1 MPKRIVV
8 CCDGTWNKIDDQSPT
23 NVNRIAQAIAVDQPT
38 PGEPADWEQIVH
50 YQEGV
55 GTKWYDRIPG
65 GAFGTGIDEKIKAAY
80 AFLAQHYTSGDEIYL
95 FGFSRGAYTA
105 RSLGGLI
112 HTVGLVPN
120 ASNAQIDQAYQIYR
134 ERDQTKRHRQGDQF
148 KQAHPS
154 EAVSITLLACWDTV
168 GSLGIPDLIP
178 QLPIDYWLNLPY
190 RFHDTK
196 LSPTIQNALHAAALD
211 EQRRVFSPTPMDVHD
226 STKTHLQQRWFA
238 GDHGG
243 VGSTAGGILADVTF
257 DWMIKSIAALGLG
270 LRFKAN
276 MVDPDQVKPENL
288 VHHIADQQLQDLA
301 EKKAENFFAAFG
313 LQPRKVDGP
322 ATAENLSQ
330 TFHPTVKQLWCRQP
344 GYPYR
349 PLSIA
354 KSDWETVFEQHCD
367 RGSTVMQS
375 QVEPATVTV

>member
-8 CCDGTWNKIDDQSPT
+8 CCDGTWNKLDDNSPT
-23 NVNRIAQAIAVDQPT
+23 NVNRMAQAIALGQPAI
-38 PGEPADWEQIVH
+38 GEPEDWEQIVY

-65 GAFGTGIDEKIKAAY
+65 GAFGAGIDEKIKVAY
-80 AFLAQHYTSGDEIYL
+80 AFLAQHYTHGDEIYL

-112 HTVGLVPN
+112 HTVGLVPH

-148 KQAHPS
+148 KQTHPS

-196 LSPTIQNALHAAALD
+196 LSTTIQHALHAAALD
-211 EQRRVFSPTPMDVHD
+211 EQRRVFSLTPMDVHD
-226 STKTHLQQRWFA
+226 STKTKLEQSWFT

-257 DWMIKSIAALGLG
+257 DWMIKSIGALGLG

-276 MVDPDQVKPENL
+276 MVDPDRVMPEN
-288 VHHIADQQLQDLA
+288 VIHHIPDQQLQDLA
-301 EKKAENFFAAFG
+301 EKTANNFFATFG
-313 LQPRKVDGP
+313 LQPRQVDGP
-322 ATAENLSQ
+322 TTAENLSQ
-330 TFHPTVKQLWCRQP
+330 TFHPTVNQLWCRQP

-349 PLSIA
+349 PSSIA
-354 KSDWETVFEQHCD
+354 KSDWKTVFERQCD
-367 RGSTVMQS
+367 RG
-375 QVEPATVTV
+375 